1 MTNTENEP
9 EAKVQ
14 ESQVFNM
21 SEVEG
26 EEDLRDAWGR
36 PADAEEAVS
45 FEESKYQSSTVDEL
59 KAELKRRESEMGRE
73 FDKKQIKTKRDLV
86 AALEA
91 DDAAMIAEAENPPEE

>member
-1 MTNTENEP
+1 MMAEDEK

-36 PADAEEAVS
+36 PADADEAVDLADS
-45 FEESKYQSSTVDEL
+45 RYSGMKVEGADGL
-59 KAELKRRESEMGRE
+59 KAELKSREEAGRT
-73 FDKKQIKTKRDLV
+73 FDKASIKSKRDLV

-91 DDAAMIAEAENPPEE
+91 DDAAQAAEAGE